1 MTNCPNCGKKLIGK
15 ERFCTRCG
23 IPVLPNLEII
33 SEREG
38 YTLTKDSS
46 SNSYTTYLKDF
57 SIKAGIEASMEIFRR
72 TSRDLRKSSNKRLEI
87 QGIELDKNEEDNIS
101 IESHVLYFADG
112 LFLYRHFPNRLGD
125 AIACFDKVI
134 QLNPY
139 HAEAWLYR
147 GQILLEGAEVQNN
160 RKPKHFNFRQLE
172 LALKSFDSVLD
183 LSLEYD
189 VEQQTIIKALI
200 GKSSTLITMKRRDDA
215 ITCIKQ
221 VLELDPKNKQ
231 AQDLNSR
238 LTPPIGVVVKYEE
251 LPVPILA
258 NFYAYVETI
267 NFLKGTLLG
276 EETLVFEKDFL
287 IKDDKERL
295 IHYLPDRTE
304 ELVSFIQNISEVE
317 ECEKLIDIV
326 GKPFSIHYKKDRTE
340 KVGLETLLMKDD
352 DDVQILPYDEL
363 IIYLSFELS
372 KKDKPKKQLN
382 IKHPGGIQL
391 KDVEY
396 ALDLIPLRDNK
407 EDHIRFSDL
416 RYLYDYKGIPVYFCY
431 TVFVKY
437 IHESLGGMKKVRNE
451 RINKNV
457 DQNKVVKDYYNE
469 FFDELNKRKK
479 FL

>member
-1 MTNCPNCGKKLIGK
+1 MTKCPNCGMILIGN

-23 IPVLPNLEII
+23 IPVFPNQEII
-33 SEREG
+33 SDREG
-38 YTLTKDSS
+38 YTLTKDPS
-46 SNSYTTYLKDF
+46 SNSYSTYLKDF
-57 SIKAGIEASMEIFRR
+57 SIKAGIEAQMEIFRR
-72 TSRDLRKSSNKRLEI
+72 GIRKMEKSKNERLGD
-87 QGIELDKNEEDNIS
+87 QGFELDENEEDNAS
-101 IESHVLYFADG
+101 IESDDLYFADG
-112 LFLYRHFPNRLGD
+112 LFLYRHFPNQLGR
-125 AIACFDKVI
+125 ALACFDKAI

-147 GQILLEGAEVQNN
+147 GQIVHEGAERLNN

-172 LALKSFDSVLD
+172 LALKIFNKA
-183 LSLEYD
+183 LEICLEHNI
-189 VEQQTIIKALI
+189 EQQIYIKALI

-215 ITCIKQ
+215 ITCIKK

-276 EETLVFEKDFL
+276 EETLVFKKDFL

-295 IHYLPDRTE
+295 IHYLPERTE
-304 ELVSFIQNISEVE
+304 ELVSFIQNISEAE

-352 DDVQILPYDEL
+352 DNVQILPYDEL

-372 KKDKPKKQLN
+372 KKDKPKKQLY

-396 ALDLIPLRDNK
+396 ALDLIPLRENK
-407 EDHIRFSDL
+407 EDHIRFGDL

-431 TVFVKY
+431 TVFAKY

-451 RINKNV
+451 RINKSV
-457 DQNKVVKDYYNE
+457 DQ
-469 FFDELNKRKK
+469 FFSKR
-479 FL
+479 F